1 MVRFVLPVLASF
13 AAAAQTRLSNDSAK
27 SGGYVSAYTL
37 ATGQSYT
44 DAVLSEC
51 SIARGRQNEPSVA
64 VDPRDL
70 RVLIGSSNDYC
81 GVYAGSTPGNFAPNG
96 PIWLGYYRS
105 EDGGASFVSS
115 LVPGYPGDASPFASL
130 PQIRTASSGDPV
142 IAWDNHG
149 RVFMG
154 SESSGDPTASVP
166 AEHDV
171 MAVAPSRGRSAAAN
185 SNERWAEEGSG
196 TVHYVGCAATERKF
210 CDAGVKPFPT
220 IVRAESACEP
230 S

>member
-70 RVLIGSSNDYC
+70 RALIGSSNDYC
-81 GVYAGSTPGNFAPNG
+81 GVYARSPPGTVAPN
-96 PIWLGYYRS
+96 RS
-105 EDGGASFVSS
+105 
-115 LVPGYPGDASPFASL
+115 
-130 PQIRTASSGDPV
+130 I
-142 IAWDNHG
+142 
-149 RVFMG
+149 
-154 SESSGDPTASVP
+154 
-166 AEHDV
+166 
-171 MAVAPSRGRSAAAN
+171 SAR
-185 SNERWAEEGSG
+185 E
-196 TVHYVGCAATERKF
+196 Y
-210 CDAGVKPFPT
+210 
-220 IVRAESACEP
+220 
-230 S
+230 

>member
-81 GVYAGSTPGNFAPNG
+81 GVYAGSATSTLAPHG
-96 PIWLGYYRS
+96 PILP
-105 EDGGASFVSS
+105 AC
-115 LVPGYPGDASPFASL
+115 YP
-130 PQIRTASSGDPV
+130 
-142 IAWDNHG
+142 
-149 RVFMG
+149 
-154 SESSGDPTASVP
+154 
-166 AEHDV
+166 
-171 MAVAPSRGRSAAAN
+171 
-185 SNERWAEEGSG
+185 
-196 TVHYVGCAATERKF
+196 
-210 CDAGVKPFPT
+210 
-220 IVRAESACEP
+220 
-230 S
+230 